1 MPLSDQA
8 IKQLKQREKY
18 CTSESVQPVLIAYW
32 AGGTVTVFCYTHVAQ
47 GVRNIN
53 DYLHFIY

>member
-8 IKQLKQREKY
+8 INQLKQREKY
-18 CTSESVQPVLIAYW
+18 CTSSEFVQHVLIAYW
-32 AGGTVTVFCYTHVAQ
+32 AGGTVTVFCYTHVAK

-53 DYLHFIY
+53 DYLH